1 MTPTKRLVCLMAG
14 CILLLTA
21 AGCGFKSDPTPA
33 SSADLFE
40 LEDIKTS
47 VKSPCINVS
56 GKISGNVR
64 NVDELL
70 IEIQKAGDQADCP
83 GCPFQGDEEF
93 TFTPNELGLISS
105 GGVFNTVICPTQIST
120 LYRLKVTAKSRYFGM
135 PDSSSGEIFV
145 QMP

>member
-1 MTPTKRLVCLMAG
+1 MTSTKRLVWLMAS

-21 AGCGFKSDPTPA
+21 AGCGFKSDPSPA

-40 LEDIKTS
+40 LKDIAIS

-56 GKISGNVR
+56 GDISGNVR

-83 GCPFQGDEEF
+83 GCPFKSDEEF
-93 TFTPNELGLISS
+93 SFTPNELGLISS
-105 GGVFNTVICPTQIST
+105 SGTFNTTICPTQIST
-120 LYRLKVTAKSRYFGM
+120 LYRLKVTAKSRFFGM
-135 PDSSSGEIFV
+135 PDSSSKELFV